1 MKESIQYFKKCENII
16 FPSHQR
22 CCILACSFSGGDSE
36 STLFIDIA
44 SPIDS
49 YATRKR
55 NANLEN
61 VSLEVDLM
69 SPDLDVLD
77 SYKKISQEK

>member
-1 MKESIQYFKKCENII
+1 MCGNIL
-16 FPSHQR
+16 FPSPQR
-22 CCILACSFSGGDSE
+22 CCFLACSFSGGDSE

>member
-1 MKESIQYFKKCENII
+1 MSSLFYILFWILYIYIHI
-16 FPSHQR
+16 FL
-22 CCILACSFSGGDSE
+22 IWGGDSE

-77 SYKKISQEK
+77 SYKKVSQENNQY